1 MSVVAQA
8 GGSLE
13 SARKDLQA
21 ANFASISFVNLAITI
36 ARVVEH
42 LRWYYPSDVAAFVRA
57 QCVGMLAADIL
68 GQWVCR
74 LAGPQIH
81 AFSQKSHTSP
91 GAVTELPRGS
101 LVRSS
106 HDQNAHSSHFRL
118 LCKYHSAELD
128 YQQW

>member
-8 GGSLE
+8 GGSLK

-42 LRWYYPSDVAAFVRA
+42 LRWYYPLDVAAFVRA

-74 LAGPQIH
+74 LAGPQ
-81 AFSQKSHTSP
+81 FTRSHRKAT
-91 GAVTELPRGS
+91 PRR
-101 LVRSS
+101 VR
-106 HDQNAHSSHFRL
+106 
-118 LCKYHSAELD
+118 
-128 YQQW
+128 